1 MRFHM
6 AFIILWTTSIIAWAE
21 DALPTAAELVVRE
34 IHYNG
39 HLTEAEASFKV
50 DLDLEMVGKGEA
62 EALLFKG
69 ELAVLTPKLP
79 DGLRLTRRGD
89 QYRLLA
95 SQEGRHKIQF
105 DLVAKVTRVEQWNQV
120 KFKGPLAGI
129 GSVNAQ
135 AGNAGSELEML
146 LGTVQTSERSGDVAQ
161 VNGFLGAWG
170 TVSLRWQSKAAE
182 AARQTVFLCK
192 TSVETQVTPTVVKY
206 STQLR
211 YEILQGS
218 VSQLTLTLPAS
229 HALTSLKGEAVR
241 DWSVKTENGQ
251 QTLTVDLMRPVEKT
265 YALLLNSEQTMEK
278 AASSVA
284 IEPPKPLGIDRE
296 SGSISLSAEDVLMSA
311 ETTTG
316 LRQVNAAAGAH
327 AAYQFYG
334 RPFTL
339 GLRLQRIEPLVNID
353 DRVTAHL
360 DETHLVLTHAF
371 SLSVEK
377 AGIYTLELSPQA
389 GFVVTD
395 LRGEDIQ
402 DWKITNRKIM
412 VSFNKRVLG
421 KRRLEI
427 LLEQSWKTLP
437 DKLVLEP
444 LAVKDAARY
453 ISNIGALAA
462 GGLQLKTSTDEL
474 VGLREIPVTQ
484 LPGRSNEA
492 LAYRSEQADWKLVLA
507 AERLAPRTTG
517 DIFNLVTIGDGIVGG
532 SATIRFAILNQGVQE
547 FRIKLPAHWKNIDFT
562 GPNIRRKEQ
571 QGDAWIIS
579 LQEKAW
585 GGYTLVVTYDFQ
597 FDPQKALLPIG
608 GIHVDG
614 MEQETGFV
622 AVTSAANLQIVETKS
637 DKTSGALHRI
647 DEAELTEANRAL
659 IARPVLLAYRYI
671 GDAYDLTVEVTRY
684 QELSTLEA
692 VTDRAQFTTVLT
704 NEGEILTQASFMVKN
719 NDKQFQSFTLPIG
732 AKFWSC
738 HVRGEPVKVEKNGD
752 RLMAPLPREANRDEA
767 ILVDLVYAQKIN
779 SLESTW
785 PQKLK
790 LAAPV
795 TDVQTTYA
803 EWELYVPTT
812 HRLAAFDGNMIVAR
826 GTTYSL
832 QDAWNE
838 FLTCYRGLWSGF
850 LQLGER
856 WPLVSVGAVLLSL
869 LVFMIMMAR
878 RGMGGILK
886 VAAVLAICGFLA
898 ALLMPSFRGARGSSQ
913 ASTILNEARQLD
925 SAKGD
930 FSKQTGGDA
939 FWGAHDGVQ
948 PAKQPASMPV
958 ASPSVFGEPR
968 PKEPGG
974 KVDVGGW
981 QTASRKPTAAPVVAG
996 IRPIRIDIPK
1006 AGERYAFTKVLNA
1019 RSEPLSV
1026 AALAIKNK
1034 IFSIVRSIIQVVVFL
1049 AGLFLLWRESR
1060 AYRSRKSFLTTLGI
1074 ALLIVAIVDLLL
1086 SKRLLGDAMI
1096 LAAPLGVLG
1105 MIVWM
1110 IRKKWKTKT
1119 EDEPPSGPD
1128 SNGTPGQEEPPFM
1141 GPPSGLGSSAP
1152 SPVVV
1157 MVMFAFMATATAF
1170 AKKPETAAGSATP
1183 PTTAIM
1189 TVETAP
1195 TKEMEEEIILIDT
1208 SSMITILS
1216 ATYTGSVQ
1224 KAAAGAVQTAQM
1236 EAVLEIETRG
1246 PDQTLPL
1253 FGQEVAIQEFSTSK
1267 KSGGW
1272 FSWFGKSGEARLI
1285 SAKDKSGKTMSVSLP
1300 QKGST
1305 TLNLKFLVKLE
1316 GDITKRKLR
1325 FAIPPAL
1332 VTRLV
1337 LNLDEMEAAV
1347 EASTAVSYQMRK
1359 GPQNARVEA
1368 VFGAAEWIDLAW
1380 TPQKKK
1386 TDETSATIFSQN
1398 IAEVTL
1404 GSGVLNVHSVLN
1416 YTVTQGEMR
1425 QARVRLPDGQRLM
1438 RVEGEGIRTWHLETD
1453 GTAQVVAVELLKGVS
1468 STYRLI
1474 VETEKP
1480 LEPGMAS
1487 LKIQTPH
1494 ALNVKR
1500 ETGFVGLMTGDEL
1513 NVVVES
1519 AEELQKVDADE
1530 FVKAGSSS
1538 GGISSAYRF
1547 LKPEYT
1553 LAVRVEMVKP
1563 LLEVVMRNHVR
1574 VGSEQLQL
1582 AADAAYTIKRT
1593 GVFALQL
1600 ALPKGY
1606 RVEHVFR
1613 QDHHAMTNAVQWV
1626 EKPAAKTG
1634 EPRVL
1639 EVSLNQRTLGTCSL
1653 KIMLSQPLRE
1663 LPSKVEVNGVHPMGV
1678 QKLSGFVSV
1687 VGEEGV
1693 QIKTEAFQG
1702 MTEAPAATV
1711 SGGERP
1717 IAGTLAF
1724 KLIPSD
1730 SPAADPNWKLS
1741 LNTEKLD
1748 SWVQAEVM
1756 SWVTVTE
1763 TLVSGR
1769 AVVRYHVQN
1778 APAREFQL
1786 KMPSGV
1792 KNIEIT
1798 GPDIRRKDQTVDT
1811 WKIELQNKVRGTYTL
1826 TATWEM
1832 PWDGKAGILNLPGV
1846 QALGVERETGFVAA
1860 SSHSPL
1866 KVAPKE
1872 ASVELSKIDPRD
1884 LPDWGGRVGEMPA
1897 LAWRYLRA
1905 GYQVKVAIQRYDE
1918 AEVLQV
1924 FVDNMQ
1930 LSTVISEDGQMMTQ
1944 MRLAIRNNARQYL
1957 EVTLP
1962 PGVTNVWSAFVAS
1975 QAVRP
1980 SVKDGRLLLPL
1991 ERSLAGDDTVSI
2003 ELTYV
2008 GEAKFPRNRGG
2019 VELVSPALDAPL
2031 KNARWDLFLPPD
2043 YKYGKFE
2050 GSMKQQ
2056 GTGMAVDSTTLPTSR
2071 MYSFGDYLS
2080 TESSNREIQKA
2091 EKTRSLNMARG
2102 QLAQLDIQSAAQ
2114 YNFRSKR
2121 SGGKGGDA
2129 SDEEAA
2135 ENLEHD
2141 VRRAQG
2147 KKLLEAQQE
2156 FTVENN
2162 AQIIGQRNDSYIF
2175 SESQEMQRK
2184 AVTQQLASYTE
2195 EEAQKQVDKVQKMQ
2209 DITGV
2214 RTVPLYVNLPQR
2226 GLHFAFSQTL
2236 QTEVRKPM
2244 TLEFHAAAAKGF
2256 GLLTAVA
2263 LSIGAFLFLWWGVA
2277 KLQQRR
2283 RHTPD

>member
-69 ELAVLTPKLP
+69 ELAVLTSKLP
-79 DGLRLTRRGD
+79 EGLRLTRRGD

-105 DLVAKVTRVEQWNQV
+105 DVVAKVIRVEQWNQV

-135 AGNAGSELEML
+135 ASNAGSELEML

-192 TSVETQVTPTVVKY
+192 TSVETQVTPTMVKY

-218 VSQLTLTLPAS
+218 VSQLTLALSAS

-265 YALLLNSEQTMEK
+265 YTLLLNSEQTMEK

-339 GLRLQRIEPLVNID
+339 GLRLQRIEPLVSID

-360 DETHLVLTHAF
+360 EETRLVLTHVF

-402 DWKITNRKIM
+402 DWKITNGKIM
-412 VSFNKRVLG
+412 VNFNKRVLG

-427 LLEQSWKTLP
+427 PLEQSWKTLP
-437 DKLVLEP
+437 DKLALEP
-444 LAVKDAARY
+444 LAVKGAARHVA
-453 ISNIGALAA
+453 NIGALAA

-474 VGLREIPVTQ
+474 VGLREIPITQ
-484 LPGRSNEA
+484 LPGRSNES

-571 QGDAWIIS
+571 QGDTWIIS

-704 NEGEILTQASFMVKN
+704 NEGEMLTQASFMVKN
-719 NDKQFQSFTLPIG
+719 NDKQFQSFTLPAG

-785 PQKLK
+785 PQKFK

-832 QDAWNE
+832 QDAWRE
-838 FLTCYRGLWSGF
+838 FLTCYRWLWSGF

-856 WPLVSVGAVLLSL
+856 WPLISIGAVLFLL

-878 RGMGGILK
+878 RGMGGMLK

-913 ASTILNEARQLD
+913 ASIILNEARQLGA
-925 SAKGD
+925 AKDRTAG
-930 FSKQTGGDA
+930 KE
-939 FWGAHDGVQ
+939 FWGPYDGDH
-948 PAKQPASMPV
+948 PAKQSPSGFVTSLEPLKENSPKEEAGRFGGVESPMQTLSKSPKPAS
-958 ASPSVFGEPR
+958 
-968 PKEPGG
+968 
-974 KVDVGGW
+974 
-981 QTASRKPTAAPVVAG
+981 APVVAG

-1034 IFSIVRSIIQVVVFL
+1034 VFSIVRGIIQVVVFL

-1060 AYRSRKSFLTTLGI
+1060 AHRSRKSFLTTLGI
-1074 ALLIVAIVDLLL
+1074 ALLIAAIVDLLL

-1096 LAAPLGVLG
+1096 LAAPPGVLG

-1110 IRKKWKTKT
+1110 IRKKWKAKT

-1128 SNGTPGQEEPPFM
+1128 SNGTPGQKEPPPM
-1141 GPPSGLGSSAP
+1141 DASGGLGSSAP
-1152 SPVVV
+1152 SAMAAILVLAF
-1157 MVMFAFMATATAF
+1157 MVM
-1170 AKKPETAAGSATP
+1170 
-1183 PTTAIM
+1183 TTASTNGADDKIL
-1189 TVETAP
+1189 P
-1195 TKEMEEEIILIDT
+1195 MET
-1208 SSMITILS
+1208 SSKITILS
-1216 ATYTGSVQ
+1216 ATYTGAVQ
-1224 KAAAGAVQTAQM
+1224 KAAAGATQTAQI
-1236 EAVLEIETRG
+1236 EAVLEIETSE

-1253 FGQEVAIQEFSTSK
+1253 FGREVAIQEFSTLK

-1272 FSWFGKSGEARLI
+1272 FSWFGKSNEARLI
-1285 SAKDKSGKTMSVSLP
+1285 STEGKSDKTMSVSLP
-1300 QKGST
+1300 QEGST

-1337 LNLDEMEAAV
+1337 LILDEMEAAV
-1347 EASTAVSYQMRK
+1347 EAPTAVSYQMRK

-1386 TDETSATIFSQN
+1386 ADETLATIFSQN

-1404 GSGVLNVHSVLN
+1404 GSGVLNVHSILN

-1425 QARVRLPDGQRLM
+1425 QARVRLPEGQRLM

-1453 GTAQVVAVELLKGVS
+1453 GAAQVVAVELLKGIS

-1480 LEPGMAS
+1480 LESGVDS

-1538 GGISSAYRF
+1538 GVISSAYRF

-1563 LLEVVMRNHVR
+1563 LLEVVMQNHVR
-1574 VGSEQLQL
+1574 IGSEQLQL
-1582 AADAAYTIKRT
+1582 TADATYTIKRT

-1600 ALPKGY
+1600 ALPEGY

-1626 EKPAAKTG
+1626 EEPALKPG

-1639 EVSLNQRTLGTCSL
+1639 EVALNQRTLGTCSL

-1702 MTEAPAATV
+1702 MTEVPAATV
-1711 SGGERP
+1711 TGGGKP
-1717 IAGTLAF
+1717 MVGMLAF
-1724 KLIPSD
+1724 KLVPSD
-1730 SPAADPNWKLS
+1730 TPTVEPGWKLS

-1748 SWVQAEVM
+1748 SWMQAEVM
-1756 SWVTVTE
+1756 NWVTVTE

-1798 GPDIRRKDQTVDT
+1798 GSDIRRKDQTDNT
-1811 WKIELQNKVRGTYTL
+1811 WKIELQNKVRGTYML

-1832 PWDGKAGILNLPGV
+1832 TWDGKAGTLDLPGV

-1860 SSHSPL
+1860 TAHSPF
-1866 KVAPKE
+1866 KVGPKE

-1884 LPDWGGRVGEMPA
+1884 LPDWGRRVGEIPP

-1905 GYQVKVAIQRYDE
+1905 GYQLKVALQRYDE
-1918 AEVLQV
+1918 AEVLQA
-1924 FVDNMQ
+1924 FVDTMQ

-1944 MRLAIRNNARQYL
+1944 MQLAIRNNARQYL

-1975 QAVRP
+1975 QAVHP

-1991 ERSLAGDDTVSI
+1991 ERSLGGNDTVSV

-2008 GEAKFPRNRGG
+2008 GEAKFPQKRGR
-2019 VELVSPALDAPL
+2019 VQLISPALDAPL

-2043 YKYGKFE
+2043 YEYGKFE
-2050 GSMKQQ
+2050 GSMKQL
-2056 GTGMAVDSTTLPTSR
+2056 GVGSAVGAITISLPTSE
-2071 MYSFGDYLS
+2071 MYSFGDYLDV
-2080 TESSNREIQKA
+2080 ESSNKLIQEGQK
-2091 EKTRSLNMARG
+2091 KKSLVMARQ
-2102 QLAQLDIQSAAQ
+2102 QLVSANLQEAVQL
-2114 YNFRSKR
+2114 NRRSR
-2121 SGGKGGDA
+2121 GGFKGADA
-2129 SDEEAA
+2129 SDEKAA
-2135 ENLEHD
+2135 EDLERD
-2141 VRRAQG
+2141 VRRAQSST
-2147 KKLLEAQQE
+2147 LIQAQQDYV
-2156 FTVENN
+2156 FQNT
-2162 AQIIGQRNDSYIF
+2162 AGPTGQREDSYIT
-2175 SESQEMQRK
+2175 STSQRK
-2184 AVTQQLASYTE
+2184 AAIQQLASYTE

-2214 RTVPLYVNLPQR
+2214 KAMPLHVNLPQR
-2226 GLHFAFSQTL
+2226 GLHFTFSQTL

-2244 TLEFHAAAAKGF
+2244 TLEFHAANAKGF
-2256 GLLTAVA
+2256 ALFTTTA
-2263 LSIGAFLFLWWGVA
+2263 LSLGTFLFLWWWVA
-2277 KLQQRR
+2277 RLQRR
-2283 RHTPD
+2283 SASRP